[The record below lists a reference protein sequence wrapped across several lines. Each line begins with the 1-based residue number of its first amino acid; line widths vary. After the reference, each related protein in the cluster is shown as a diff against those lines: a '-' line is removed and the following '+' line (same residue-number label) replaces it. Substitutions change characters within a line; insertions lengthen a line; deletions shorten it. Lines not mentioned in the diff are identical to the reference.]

1 MCGIGAVEIAAVSK
15 APKRP
20 AGIPPKAWWDESDNE
35 WVFGPLVDGKKHGDF
50 TFWRPD
56 GTKCNE
62 CHMVMDLPHGPFKR
76 FHENGEISQDG
87 TFEKGQIHGTRR
99 WFSTDSETTENT
111 RPAGVSQEV
120 WRSEMDYVRGRVVGV
135 RHFNRAGERVLPT
148 TGEPYPL
155 RPQGVDEGAEYVEP
169 KDEWN
174 LGDADGETQQK
185 LGRWRRWTRDGRL
198 KEEVHYVADELHGK
212 ATHFVLDPEESPFR
226 DAAIVLERGAYA
238 EGQRAG
244 AWEACDAQGTV
255 LARWDYGDTS
265 SLEVPQLA
273 AYSNDSSRDYAALA
287 RRLEQ
292 EGKTVEA
299 LVTWARAGGITGD
312 LSGLE
317 ALLGRGVRPVK
328 EEAALAL
335 AEEVDRPTNW
345 LGFELL
351 EGAHPAILLNKIGVA
366 LDQGLQSRAALDFT
380 NAAILLDPERAEFLF
395 TRALILMS
403 LGLREQAERDAN
415 ELAAE
420 SPDRA
425 EFLLLY
431 LRGLFPS
438 WTFGPASEEPTTT
451 YEDVPDAPA
460 RTLEEIQDL
469 VRKYATR
476 LSRVRSAMAEKLT
489 EANPALPPELAELIP
504 DGPVALESGEYE
516 LEADGE
522 SQSIEFAEEP
532 EVAGADLPTLLR
544 LARADWSS
552 LCWLC
557 WAAGLGQVAMPEQLS
572 PPADF
577 GKAAGMAQQ
586 RLWRARDQR
595 VFKGRNAQAHG
606 VASFEWEGADMAEI
620 PPPVA
625 GIAEQQY
632 AEMQALFLWL
642 CDEKLKTPWQDNLRG
657 S

>member
-1 MCGIGAVEIAAVSK
+1 MSK

-62 CHMVMDLPHGPFKR
+62 CHMVMDVPHGPFKR
-76 FHENGEISQDG
+76 FHENGEVSQDG
-87 TFEKGQIHGTRR
+87 AFERGQLHGTRR

-111 RPAGVSQEV
+111 RPAGVSEEV
-120 WRSEMDYVRGRVVGV
+120 WRSEMDYVHGRVVAV

-155 RPQGVDEGAEYVEP
+155 RPANVDEGAEYVEP

-174 LGDADGETQQK
+174 RGDADGETQQK

-198 KEEVHYVADELHGK
+198 KEEVHYVADELHGG
-212 ATHFVLDPEESPFR
+212 ATHHVLDPAGSPFAN
-226 DAAIVLERGAYA
+226 AAIAMERGAYA
-238 EGQRAG
+238 EGRRVGTWELLDAKG
-244 AWEACDAQGTV
+244 AV
-255 LARWDYGDTS
+255 LARVEYGDTS
-265 SLEVPQLA
+265 SLEVTRLP
-273 AYSNDSSRDYAALA
+273 AYSNDPTHDYAALA
-287 RRLEQ
+287 RRLEH
-292 EGKTVEA
+292 EGKFVEA
-299 LVTWARAGGITGD
+299 LVSWARAGGISGD
-312 LSGLE
+312 LSGFT
-317 ALLGRGVRPVK
+317 ALLARVARPVK
-328 EEAALAL
+328 EDVAVRLANDV
-335 AEEVDRPTNW
+335 ERPTNW
-345 LGFELL
+345 LGFELI
-351 EGAHPAILLNKIGVA
+351 EGAHPAILLNKIGIA
-366 LDQGLQSRAALDFT
+366 LDQGFQSRAALDFT
-380 NAAILLDPERAEFLF
+380 NAAILLDPERTEFLF

-415 ELAAE
+415 DLAAE
-420 SPDRA
+420 APDRA
-425 EFLLLY
+425 EFLLSY

-438 WTFGPASEEPTTT
+438 WRFGPEDETPETT
-451 YEDVPDAPA
+451 YEDVPEAPS
-460 RTLEEIQDL
+460 RSLEEIQAL

-476 LSRVRSAMAEKLT
+476 LSLIREAMLQRLS
-489 EANPALPPELAELIP
+489 EANPAVPPDVSALLP
-504 DGPVALESGEYE
+504 DGPVE
-516 LEADGE
+516 LEAGDFELEDDEGE
-522 SQSIEFAEEP
+522 TQSIEFDEQP
-532 EVAGADLPTLLR
+532 ELTGADLPTLLR

-557 WAAGLGQVAMPEQLS
+557 WSAGLGQVAMPEALA
-572 PPADF
+572 PPAEF

-586 RLWRARDQR
+586 RLWRTRDQR
-595 VFKGRNAQAHG
+595 VFRGRNAQAHG
-606 VASFEWEGADMAEI
+606 VASFEWEGTDVAEL